1 MIGLIRLAFLMLY
14 RDRAKYL
21 ALVGGLAFCTFL
33 IAQQSGVFCG
43 VMLLTTSTLRNVGA
57 TIWVADSRTEQI
69 NSPVAMRDIEV
80 DRVRSLPG
88 VAWAVPIF
96 LGILPATLPDGSM
109 QNVQIVGVDSG
120 SFVGAPKVMVE
131 GDIESLLMPEAV
143 IMDQVAVE
151 KFANRGVPLRVG
163 SRFEV
168 NDKQASVVGLC
179 RTKRSFSGF
188 PYAFTTYERA
198 LQWVPPQR
206 KLLSFVLVQPKD
218 GESEEAV
225 VERISRLPGLK
236 AYTTNGFRLKTM
248 RWFFRNTGIPVAFIV
263 VVFIGAAFGL
273 WVTGQAFFLF
283 VHDNLRHLA
292 AMAAMGATQGSLA
305 GMVLFQAFFSGAV
318 GYGIGLG
325 LTAGFGFLIFPT
337 EVVAFYLPWQL
348 PVAVGMLVAAIC
360 FFAGGLGVWKLRTAE
375 PAMVFK

>member
-33 IAQQSGVFCG
+33 IAQQAGVFCG

-57 TIWVADSRTEQI
+57 NIWVADSRTEQI
-69 NSPVAMRDIEV
+69 NSPVSMRDIEV
-80 DRVRSLPG
+80 NRVRSLPG

-96 LGILPATLPDGSM
+96 LGVLPAKLPDGSV
-109 QNVQIVGVDSG
+109 QNLQIVGVDSG
-120 SFVGAPKVMVE
+120 SFVGAPKVMIE
-131 GDIESLLMPEAV
+131 GDIQSLLLPEAV

-151 KFANRGVPLRVG
+151 KFASRGVQLRVG
-163 SRFEV
+163 SRFEI
-168 NDKQASVVGLC
+168 NDQEASVVGFC

-188 PYAFTTYERA
+188 PHAFTTYEKA

-206 KLLSFVLVQPKD
+206 KLLSFILVQAKP
-218 GESEEAV
+218 GESEQAV
-225 VERISRLPGLK
+225 VAQINGLSGLR
-236 AYTTNGFRLKTM
+236 AFTTDGFRLETM
-248 RWFFRNTGIPVAFIV
+248 RWFFRNTGIPVAFSV
-263 VVFIGAAFGL
+263 VVIIGAVFGL

-292 AMAAMGATQGSLA
+292 AMAAMGATQGRLA
-305 GMVLFQAFFSGAV
+305 VMVMFQAFFAGAV
-318 GYGIGLG
+318 GYGVGLG
-325 LTAGFGFLIFPT
+325 LTAGFGFLVLPAET
-337 EVVAFYLPWQL
+337 PAFYLPWQL
-348 PVAVGMLVAAIC
+348 PVTVGALVAVIC
-360 FFAGGLGVWKLRTAE
+360 FFAGGLGVWKLRTVE